1 MSSSFSIVAAI
12 ILVTICVLG
21 NSNAQLS
28 STFYTTTCPNV
39 TSVVRGVVEK
49 AQQNDIRIGAKL
61 IRVHFH
67 DCFVN
72 GCDGSIMLDNA
83 DGIESEKDAVPNQST
98 DGYDV
103 VDDIKTALENVCPG
117 VVSCADILAI
127 ASQILVSA
135 NGGPT
140 WEVQLGRRDSRTA
153 NRAGTT
159 AIPSPFENLEQVT
172 KKFSDV
178 GLDSTDLV
186 ALSGAHTFGRARC
199 VTFVHRLYNFSGTG
213 NPDPTIDTTY
223 LETLRQIC
231 PNGGNGGTLAD
242 LDQSTR
248 DEFDNNY
255 FTNLQNKRGLLQTD
269 QELFSTSGDTVAIV
283 NRFANSQS
291 DFFDSFGQSMINMG
305 NIRTLTGTAIILV
318 TICVLGNSNAQLSS
332 TFYTTTCPNVTS
344 VVRGVVEQAQQND
357 IRIGAKLIQVHFHD
371 CFVNGCDGSIMLD
384 NADGIE
390 SEKDAVPN
398 QSTDGYDVV
407 DDIKTALENVCPGV
421 VSCADILAIASQILV
436 SANGGPTW
444 EVQLGRRDSRT
455 ANRAGTTAIP
465 SPFENLEQITKK
477 FSDVGLDST
486 DLVALS
492 GAHTFGRARCVTFVH
507 RLYNFSGTG
516 NPDPTIDTTYL
527 ETLRQI
533 CPDGGNGGTL
543 ADLDQSTRDEFDN
556 NYFTNLRNKRGLL
569 QTDQELFSTSGDTVA
584 IVNRFSNS
592 QNDFFDSFGQSMINM
607 GNIRPL
613 TGSDGEIR
621 SDCKRVN

>member
-1 MSSSFSIVAAI
+1 MSSSFSIVA
-12 ILVTICVLG
+12 
-21 NSNAQLS
+21 
-28 STFYTTTCPNV
+28 
-39 TSVVRGVVEK
+39 
-49 AQQNDIRIGAKL
+49 
-61 IRVHFH
+61 
-67 DCFVN
+67 
-72 GCDGSIMLDNA
+72 
-83 DGIESEKDAVPNQST
+83 
-98 DGYDV
+98 
-103 VDDIKTALENVCPG
+103 
-117 VVSCADILAI
+117 
-127 ASQILVSA
+127 
-135 NGGPT
+135 
-140 WEVQLGRRDSRTA
+140 
-153 NRAGTT
+153 
-159 AIPSPFENLEQVT
+159 
-172 KKFSDV
+172 
-178 GLDSTDLV
+178 
-186 ALSGAHTFGRARC
+186 
-199 VTFVHRLYNFSGTG
+199 
-213 NPDPTIDTTY
+213 
-223 LETLRQIC
+223 
-231 PNGGNGGTLAD
+231 
-242 LDQSTR
+242 
-248 DEFDNNY
+248 
-255 FTNLQNKRGLLQTD
+255 
-269 QELFSTSGDTVAIV
+269 
-283 NRFANSQS
+283 
-291 DFFDSFGQSMINMG
+291 
-305 NIRTLTGTAIILV
+305 AIILV

-357 IRIGAKLIQVHFHD
+357 IRIGAKLIRVHFHD
-371 CFVNGCDGSIMLD
+371 CFVNMQGCDGSIMLD

-390 SEKDAVPN
+390 SEKDAAPN

-465 SPFENLEQITKK
+465 SPFENLEQIAKK

-492 GAHTFGRARCVTFVH
+492 GAHTFGRARCATFVH

-533 CPDGGNGGTL
+533 CPNGGNGGTL
-543 ADLDQSTRDEFDN
+543 ADLDQSTRDGFDN
-556 NYFTNLRNKRGLL
+556 NYFANLQNKRGLL

-584 IVNRFSNS
+584 IVNRFANS
-592 QNDFFDSFGQSMINM
+592 QSDFFDSFGQSMINM